1 MCAIIGNTWFLVSLR
16 WRGKYSS
23 AYLLLANLTL
33 AGDIIEALTSWGAI
47 QYNPKNWPKNCPEK
61 CPEYFNCSNSYF
73 LNLLTLIFEEFFETL
88 LGTVFGTVFGTVLN
102 RTPEP

>member
-47 QYNPKNWPKNCPEK
+47 QYNPNKVW
-61 CPEYFNCSNSYF
+61 
-73 LNLLTLIFEEFFETL
+73 T
-88 LGTVFGTVFGTVLN
+88 
-102 RTPEP
+102 